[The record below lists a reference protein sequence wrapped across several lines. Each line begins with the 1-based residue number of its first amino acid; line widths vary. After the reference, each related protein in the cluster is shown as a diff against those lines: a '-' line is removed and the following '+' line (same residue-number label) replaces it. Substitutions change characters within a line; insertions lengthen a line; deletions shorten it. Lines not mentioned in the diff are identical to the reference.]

1 MVHMVHIV
9 KWQILFKMKK
19 IINFLKKFK
28 NNIKFVKD
36 FISFENS
43 ISAIQK
49 DLQEIQWI
57 MKLSEITAT
66 RQVIVEKF
74 KTKKTVS
81 R

>member
-1 MVHMVHIV
+1 MP
-9 KWQILFKMKK
+9 FKMKI
-19 IINFLKKFK
+19 IINFFKKIK

-57 MKLSEITAT
+57 VKLSETTAT
-66 RQVIVEKF
+66 RQVIVEKCII
-74 KTKKTVS
+74 KKPVS
-81 R
+81 NGR